1 MKVAVLYSGGKDSNL
16 ALNYALKSKDI
27 EVKCLITVYSKNT
40 ASYMFH
46 TPNIHITELQA
57 KASQIPI
64 MIKKTEG
71 EKELELEDLKAI
83 IRDAIGKYKINGIF
97 TGAVKSTYQASRIQK
112 ICDELRIKCINP
124 LWQKS
129 EDDIIADIE
138 RLGFKVI
145 ISGVFAYPLTK
156 EYVGKILN
164 KSMAEKLKKLNVSP
178 IGEGGEIE
186 TTVLHAPFFKKEII
200 IQEFK
205 IEGEGHSWNY
215 KIKKAVLA

>member
-1 MKVAVLYSGGKDSNL
+1 MKVAILYSGGKDSNL
-16 ALNYALKSKDI
+16 ALNYALKSQGI
-27 EVKCLITVYSKNT
+27 EVKCLITVYSEND

-57 KASQIPI
+57 RAAEIPI
-64 MIKKTEG
+64 MTKETKG
-71 EKELELEDLKAI
+71 EKELELQDLKSI
-83 IRDAIGKYKINGIF
+83 INDAIRKYKIEGIF
-97 TGAVKSTYQASRIQK
+97 TGAVKSMYQASRIQK

-129 EDDIIADIE
+129 EDEIIADLD

-156 EYVGKILN
+156 EYVGKQLN

-186 TTVLHAPFFKKEII
+186 TTVLAAPFFKKNII
-200 IQEFK
+200 IQDFK
-205 IEGEGHSWNY
+205 VEGEGNSWNY
-215 KIKKAVLA
+215 RIRKAILR